1 MIGQSAHEHN
11 AESKLKIVLIGSG
24 NVATHLGSALIAKG
38 GHQILQVYS
47 RQRANAQELAER
59 LSAMEAAEAQN
70 KVVEGL
76 NATVE
81 FTDQLQ
87 ELKRD
92 ADLYFI
98 CVSDQAIGPVI
109 AELQTLQA
117 PDAEKGLSGII
128 VHTSGTTPIS
138 VFSETSE
145 GRPLQSGV
153 YPNRHGV
160 FYPVQTFSKKKT
172 IDFKHIPLALEASDP
187 ETFSVLEAVAAGL
200 SERVFPCDSVQ
211 RQAIHV
217 AAVFACN
224 FTNYLYAL
232 GEEVLKINGLEFDLI
247 RPLIAETAE
256 KALAHSPATVQTGP
270 AVRKDFTIVQKH
282 LDYLEELAVEN
293 PQMAKIYRLLSES
306 ISGDMLK

>member
-24 NVATHLGSALIAKG
+24 NVATHLGSALIKQG
-38 GHQILQVYS
+38 GHQIIQVYS
-47 RQRANAQELAER
+47 RQRENAQELAER
-59 LSAMEAAEAQN
+59 LNETAAERQKEGQN
-70 KVVEGL
+70 EV
-76 NATVE
+76 VE

-92 ADLYFI
+92 ADIYFI

-109 AELQTLQA
+109 RELQTLQA
-117 PDAEKGLSGII
+117 LNSEKGLSGII

-138 VFSETSE
+138 VFTETTE
-145 GRPLQSGV
+145 DRPLWAEV
-153 YPNRHGV
+153 YPNRYGV
-160 FYPVQTFSKKKT
+160 FYPVQTFSKKKAV
-172 IDFKHIPLALEASDP
+172 DFRTIPLALEASDP
-187 ETFSVLEAVAAGL
+187 ETFSVLEAVGSRL
-200 SERVFPCDSVQ
+200 SNRVFPCDSVQ

-232 GEEVLKINGLEFDLI
+232 GEEVLKMNGLEFDLI

-256 KALAHSPATVQTGP
+256 KALKHSPATVQTGP

-293 PQMAKIYRLLSES
+293 PKMAKIYRLLSEG
-306 ISGDMLK
+306 ISGEKLQ

>member
-1 MIGQSAHEHN
+1 MIGQSAHEHKS
-11 AESKLKIVLIGSG
+11 ESKLKIVLIGSG
-24 NVATHLGSALIAKG
+24 NVATHLGSALIAQG
-38 GHQILQVYS
+38 GHQIVQVYS

-59 LSAMEAAEAQN
+59 LGVMEAAEAAEGMIAA
-70 KVVEGL
+70 VEK
-76 NATVE
+76 VE

-92 ADLYFI
+92 ADIYFI

-117 PDAEKGLSGII
+117 LDAEKGLSGII
-128 VHTSGTTPIS
+128 AHTSGTTPIS
-138 VFSETSE
+138 VFSETAE
-145 GRPLQSGV
+145 DRLLGTEV

-172 IDFKHIPLALEASDP
+172 IDFKHIPLALEASDG
-187 ETFSVLEAVAAGL
+187 ETFSVLEAVALGL

-232 GEEVLKINGLEFDLI
+232 GEEVLKMNGLKFDLI

-256 KALAHSPATVQTGP
+256 KALVHSPATVQTGP

-282 LDYLEELAVEN
+282 LDYLEELAMEN
-293 PQMAKIYRLLSES
+293 PQMAEIYRLLSES
-306 ISGDMLK
+306 ISGETLK